1 MITPTGVTA
10 EAYWNA
16 IKNGNTTHVRI
27 SFTGQNIVLEDED
40 INSKGGININDVLN
54 SETDLVFGSAV
65 SKQITVAILNSSKLT
80 GLDWAGEFTL
90 EFGVEIGGTTNWVN
104 IGYFKGDKPK
114 NVTTSNVI
122 SFTAYD
128 RMRMFDTL
136 ADDYVQSITYPA
148 TLQNIYDGLCTF
160 VGVQNVQGDELSSSM
175 GRTFASAPMEME
187 GYACRDLLS
196 LIAEAC
202 GCYAKINSAGKVQMV
217 WFSDQ
222 TSYALT
228 GNDEFN
234 AESVDASDAVPSV
247 DQVLIKQLD
256 SDMDILYPDNITGQ
270 NVYMIVSNPFLAV
283 SQAQDITD
291 YIVPIY
297 NRLNS
302 FGGYLP
308 VSVDCVGNWLVETG
322 DVITVDVKGDDFV
335 VPIFV
340 RNFRWNGAV
349 NDSYESTG
357 NSKREA
363 LLEKNKQKILNAT
376 EIKLIVKGKYYEK
389 ENGIVIDQNG
399 VKVSGSKYIKLDSG
413 GALDVQA
420 MNFIIDSVNQYIK
433 TGNWRFDGK
442 GATFSDGTNDYVI
455 TNDTSYSP
463 TNLRGGVYFSTSQNG
478 GGVALHVKKISN
490 NAYGTLHFITSS
502 TDATYL
508 YAVGTR
514 YAVLGSSSHPFSTS
528 YLQYIICRPTRI
540 NNMDG
545 KHIEFVF
552 DQNFDEENPIAY
564 RYLQIYSLYNETG
577 GYVHFNSNG
586 DIKFDGPIRCGTVFY
601 DYLVQNSSREVK
613 HDIKKL
619 GSVGDKFDKLE
630 PVTFVYNKD
639 PKAIQRMG
647 LIYEDTVDVMP
658 EICNDFNGEKSINYV
673 ELIPALL
680 KEIKDLRK
688 RVAELERRIV

>member
-40 INSKGGININDVLN
+40 INSQGGININDVLN

-104 IGYFKGDKPK
+104 VGYFKGDKPK

-128 RMRMFDTL
+128 RMRMFDGL

-148 TLQNIYDGLCTF
+148 TLQSIYNGLCTF

-175 GRTFASAPMEME
+175 GRTFASAPMEMK

-202 GCYAKINSAGKVQMV
+202 GCYAKINSAGNVQMV

-297 NRLNS
+297 NRLNA

-322 DVITVDVKGDDFV
+322 DIITVDVNGDDFV

-340 RNFRWNGAV
+340 RNFRWNGAT

-363 LLEKNKQKILNAT
+363 LLEKNKQKIMNAT
-376 EIKLIVKGKYYEK
+376 EIKLLVKGKYYEK

-399 VKVSGSKYIKLDSG
+399 VNILGNKHVELTSGNNSLEITPSGMSFAGGYSKIDSGNYYTSINEFRFTKLLNYENKYICT
-413 GALDVQA
+413 LDVYEYNVA
-420 MNFIIDSVNQYIK
+420 YRLGSITFFADATNYTSHGEIRFFPSNQSNYSLNLRMQN
-433 TGNWRFDGK
+433 GNLLLF
-442 GATFSDGTNDYVI
+442 ADGTVQFGSNVAPYNRIDYIYV
-455 TNDTSYSP
+455 NHLNYLDGY
-463 TNLRGGVYFSTSQNG
+463 Q
-478 GGVALHVKKISN
+478 A
-490 NAYGTLHFITSS
+490 SS
-502 TDATYL
+502 
-508 YAVGTR
+508 
-514 YAVLGSSSHPFSTS
+514 
-528 YLQYIICRPTRI
+528 
-540 NNMDG
+540 
-545 KHIEFVF
+545 K
-552 DQNFDEENPIAY
+552 
-564 RYLQIYSLYNETG
+564 
-577 GYVHFNSNG
+577 
-586 DIKFDGPIRCGTVFY
+586 DI
-601 DYLVQNSSREVK
+601 K

-619 GSVGDKFDKLE
+619 ESVGDKFDKLE
-630 PVTFVYNKD
+630 PVTFVYNDD
-639 PKAIQRMG
+639 PNEKQRMG
-647 LIYEDTVDVMP
+647 LIYEDTIDVMP
-658 EICNDFNGEKSINYV
+658 EICSNNENDKAINYL